1 MAESYRFFN
10 SSETDVREYNAAE
23 FAEYFSRFL
32 SDGVYTEN
40 GTAGLKVVPGAG
52 LAVDVQTG
60 YAFVRGYL
68 YKNDAVLNH
77 TLDAADPS
85 LDRVDRI
92 VLRFD
97 ELAKTIGVIVKKGT
111 VSSQPVPPALEVT
124 STVKEMSL
132 AKVKVAKNATTI
144 AAGNITDERFSEF
157 CGTVSS
163 LINVPVNDMWADW
176 LTEKGDISNEWL
188 AWFLSVQ
195 NDLGVRIMVGETEPD
210 GIASGDIWFKE
221 LPDALE
227 IYRRQSDGTD
237 KAYYPTTKAENVVL
251 ENSKTIEEEID
262 DIYDKFG
269 ELTSSDVGL
278 QNVTN
283 DQQLP
288 IAGGTMTGVLK
299 AQTNVAY
306 TTAQVRNVILSTGDA
321 VLGSMSN
328 GDIWIKYV

>member
-52 LAVDVQTG
+52 LSVDVQTG

-85 LDRVDRI
+85 LDRIDRI

-97 ELAKTIGVIVKKGT
+97 EIAKTIGVIVKKGT
-111 VSSQPVPPALEVT
+111 VSSQPVPRTLEVT

-132 AKVKVAKNATTI
+132 AKVRIVKGAVAIT
-144 AAGNITDERFSEF
+144 AANITDERFSEF

-163 LINVPVNDMWADW
+163 LINVP
-176 LTEKGDISNEWL
+176 
-188 AWFLSVQ
+188 
-195 NDLGVRIMVGETEPD
+195 
-210 GIASGDIWFKE
+210 
-221 LPDALE
+221 
-227 IYRRQSDGTD
+227 
-237 KAYYPTTKAENVVL
+237 
-251 ENSKTIEEEID
+251 
-262 DIYDKFG
+262 
-269 ELTSSDVGL
+269 
-278 QNVTN
+278 
-283 DQQLP
+283 
-288 IAGGTMTGVLK
+288 
-299 AQTNVAY
+299 
-306 TTAQVRNVILSTGDA
+306 
-321 VLGSMSN
+321 
-328 GDIWIKYV
+328 